1 MQWLRDPQRD
11 SRDDIR
17 ASQQALVYAGFPHS
31 DAVTEVT
38 THLHRVRAALAN
50 PRHALLAGFLTG
62 AAMAIG
68 VLLALTV
75 ALLGLGL
82 TLRILVRNGGEL
94 NSLFWYLG
102 AFYRDLHPSPS
113 QNDPL
118 RVLPVMVAAVPVLGL
133 AGASLALVTRAR
145 WRRAGALTTLI
156 GQTPQF
162 RHLLESAAVWLGV
175 AGLIVLGV
183 RVLAG
188 PEMTGV
194 ALMLTIFVVPL
205 IAAAFN
211 SLFTKIY
218 AWMLLHLSPLDA
230 AAYARP
236 NIEREAARQI
246 KSERDFYRT
255 SAYDGTAYDRN
266 RWADQELAAVRRH
279 DAARGAAQR
288 SGVGPLAPHNQRRVE
303 ESRRLQPQRAVRAA
317 FRSSEHSVESERP
330 VRTSRASLTSSAFG
344 DHFSQ
349 RPWRWWHWLFA
360 CGVTIAIWRLTH
372 WVAWQGQSVSDYMPD
387 WPGAAADVIG
397 LLLGLAIGVGTMWVY
412 VRYVEDP

>member
-1 MQWLRDPQRD
+1 
-11 SRDDIR
+11 
-17 ASQQALVYAGFPHS
+17 
-31 DAVTEVT
+31 
-38 THLHRVRAALAN
+38 
-50 PRHALLAGFLTG
+50 
-62 AAMAIG
+62 MAIG

-133 AGASLALVTRAR
+133 AGASLALVTRAPSR
-145 WRRAGALTTLI
+145 GRTDHPYRSNPAVSPSAGIRR
-156 GQTPQF
+156 
-162 RHLLESAAVWLGV
+162 RLGV

-266 RWADQELAAVRRH
+266 PGDQELAAVRRH

-288 SGVGPLAPHNQRRVE
+288 
-303 ESRRLQPQRAVRAA
+303 
-317 FRSSEHSVESERP
+317 
-330 VRTSRASLTSSAFG
+330 ASA
-344 DHFSQ
+344 H
-349 RPWRWWHWLFA
+349 
-360 CGVTIAIWRLTH
+360 
-372 WVAWQGQSVSDYMPD
+372 
-387 WPGAAADVIG
+387 
-397 LLLGLAIGVGTMWVY
+397 
-412 VRYVEDP
+412 